1 MAMTSD
7 SRIYAEGYD
16 VDEHRQPLLAFYLN
30 RWRQAG
36 SPTPLLEP
44 MCGTGF
50 FLIPFLEAGADID
63 GFDASPHM
71 LAECRRKCAA
81 KGLTPT
87 LYQQL
92 LEEMTLPRQY
102 GFIFIPDRSF
112 ALIYD
117 LSAAQECLHQLAKQL
132 LPGGWLV
139 LDLKPKAREGEFGEA
154 GQTEVALQDRPD
166 GAIVLSTSILSRR
179 DEGRVI
185 RNVTKFEKFVGGELI
200 ETELFDYNERMYE
213 WPTIERML
221 RAAGFTELGVTK
233 AYEDTAPGP
242 QDRYVVTA
250 RKT

>member
-36 SPTPLLEP
+36 SPTPVLEP

-63 GFDASPHM
+63 GLDASPHM
-71 LAECRRKCAA
+71 LAECRRKGAA
-81 KGLTPT
+81 KGLMPT

-117 LSAAQECLHQLAKQL
+117 LDAAQECLHHLSKHL
-132 LPGGWLV
+132 IPGGWLV
-139 LDLKPKAREGEFGEA
+139 LDLKPAARKGEFGES
-154 GQTEVALQDRPD
+154 GQTEMGLQDRPD
-166 GAIVLSTSILSRR
+166 GATIISTSIWSRR
-179 DEGRVI
+179 DNGRVI
-185 RNVTKFEKFVGGELI
+185 RNVTKFERFVGGKLI
-200 ETELFDYNERMYE
+200 ETELFDYNERLYDQSTVE
-213 WPTIERML
+213 GML
-221 RAAGFTELGVTK
+221 RVAGITSLSVTK
-233 AYEDTAPGP
+233 AYDDTTPSA
-242 QDRYVVTA
+242 QDSYVVTA
-250 RKT
+250 RKI